1 MSLHAV
7 ERLLHRM
14 NRDPQIGGAFM
25 ADRAAAVSNYGLGI
39 TEEERRALTDA
50 DLLALYRLG
59 VHPLLLA
66 PASRFFSMDQ
76 RAFKE
81 TLAVAVGE
89 RRS

>member
-1 MSLHAV
+1 MSLHGV

-14 NRDPQIGGAFM
+14 NKDPEIGGAFM
-25 ADRAAAVSNYGLGI
+25 ADRASVVSMYGLGI
-39 TEEERRALTDA
+39 TDDERRFLIDG
-50 DLLALYRLG
+50 DLLSLYRLG

-66 PASRFFSMDQ
+66 PASRFFGMDQ